1 MLALSPSGPSQV
13 ANSTHCPGARSWVR
27 LLARAVAFTT
37 ILALVLSWS
46 PGPARADGDPASD
59 VLVSQTLFL
68 PQDAGVTA
76 EQQAQLDAELGAAQ
90 RSGYRLRVAI
100 IGSATDLG
108 SVTELWRQP
117 ESYARFLGL
126 ELSLVYH
133 GPLLVIMPNG
143 FGTYRLGP
151 STTVR
156 PALTDVRGR
165 GLGAVAIAAIQR
177 LAAASGHPVTVP
189 DLTVRSTRD
198 QTDAVSWIVL
208 AIGGALIAVAWSASL
223 RARPLRLRGS

>member
-1 MLALSPSGPSQV
+1 
-13 ANSTHCPGARSWVR
+13 

-37 ILALVLSWS
+37 IVVLVSSWS

-76 EQQAQLDAELGAAQ
+76 EQQAQLGAELSAAQ
-90 RSGYRLRVAI
+90 RSGYPLRVAI

-117 ESYARFLGL
+117 ENYARFLGL

-143 FGTYRLGP
+143 FGADRLGP
-151 STTVR
+151 PTTLR

-198 QTDAVSWIVL
+198 QTGAVPWIVL